1 MRKTNIFFII
11 SLFLIFDIST
21 INYSYG
27 YNTSLP
33 YNVNPYKSYNFPD
46 KIEIN
51 FLSGEYKKYQT
62 NILKMFQK
70 SKLNLD
76 QNLKRKQYYGNI
88 SWTQNKKNYLEQA
101 KFKIT
106 GDLFDHIKYENYF
119 HSSLEIKIQNSN
131 IAGLQNFK
139 LFLMPARKGVEEIF
153 VSLFFE
159 KIGLISP
166 YSKII
171 DVNFNGKKVKML
183 LQEIVTSKEIQNRY
197 KLRESVFLKADDIEY
212 YKKISEK
219 NEFIICCEPRP
230 VFDLAEDLITKEI
243 LINAKNKYNKFLN
256 PQKLSNSNLIKI
268 NHPYDQKYYFFLSL
282 FGAEHAQSITN
293 RIFYYD
299 TIYNYLYPIYY
310 DGDPNIKIGNLE
322 KIKLKEGD
330 LNYDIIKLLKKKS
343 FYKNFNT
350 EFILRTKNK
359 DFDINFYQNFLKKLI
374 SNLPELQKNN
384 LKDLKSNFSSQNKF
398 KEIDYN
404 KKKIEIFSD
413 EIQIVNLNKLFIKNK
428 KSVLDITF
436 LVDKEYSGKIILNG
450 NFDGDLDIN
459 VNTKILN
466 TNSEFITRNKFLLS
480 GCVSIIDSFVKNL
493 TFNSDNSKCEDAIN
507 VIRSEI
513 EHVSF
518 NVKNSYQDG
527 IDFDGSYAGI
537 ENLSVINSGNDC
549 LDLSN
554 GDYVIFNGKLDTCVD
569 KGISVGEETKL
580 KIYNSQILNSKIGIA
595 VKDSSNVEIIENVII
610 SKSKKC
616 YDKYIKKNYFS
627 EPKLK
632 NEKRIFCS

>member
-350 EFILRTKNK
+350 EFILRTKNT